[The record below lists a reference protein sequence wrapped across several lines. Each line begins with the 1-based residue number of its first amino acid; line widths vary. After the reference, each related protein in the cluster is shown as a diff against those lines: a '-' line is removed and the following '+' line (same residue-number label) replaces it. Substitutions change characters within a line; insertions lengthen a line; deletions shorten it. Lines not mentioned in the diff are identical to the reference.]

1 MYWLYLLLALGCFAF
16 ALKTPSAAL
25 MTLCLLAALAFLL
38 ARVRGRYVARFGD
51 LQRDP
56 ATLVDAEELRRL
68 REQAQP
74 AAMPT
79 PTTTIRP
86 LFPSS
91 SVP

>member
-1 MYWLYLLLALGCFAF
+1 
-16 ALKTPSAAL
+16 
-25 MTLCLLAALAFLL
+25 MTLCLLALAFLL
-38 ARVRGRYVARFGD
+38 AWVRGRYVARFGD

-56 ATLVDAEELRRL
+56 ATLVDAEELRR
-68 REQAQP
+68 REQARP
-74 AAMPT
+74 AAMST